1 MRKKIVTGLLA
12 AVLLVSLLA
21 STALALGD
29 TGGDAPGP
37 LQQGEDSDGAH
48 RRPRDQDNVND
59 EVDAPR
65 NGFGW

>member
-12 AVLLVSLLA
+12 AVLLVSVLA
-21 STALALGD
+21 STALVLGD
-29 TGGDAPGP
+29 SGGDTPRPSSRGK
-37 LQQGEDSDGAH
+37 DSDGTH
-48 RRPRDQDNVND
+48 QRPRDQDNVND